1 MQVVSTTVMAV
12 GGRDLAEKKAILAR
26 LSAIEELAGM
36 DVLCSD
42 KTGTLTQNKL
52 ELFDPVVVDAS
63 LTPNELVFL
72 AALAAKRMS
81 EGADAIDTVVTN
93 AVSNDDKKRFDD
105 YDELDFEPFD
115 PVTKRTVARLAGP
128 NGKEVRIAKGA
139 TKVILDMCRDKDKV
153 RAQVL
158 RANQDL
164 SLIHI
169 SEPTRPY

>member
-1 MQVVSTTVMAV
+1 M
-12 GGRDLAEKKAILAR
+12 
-26 LSAIEELAGM
+26 
-36 DVLCSD
+36 CSD

-164 SLIHI
+164 ADRGFRSIGVCRDVGKGYV
-169 SEPTRPY
+169 RPH

>member
-52 ELFDPVVVDAS
+52 ELFDPVVVDAA

-93 AVSNDDKKRFDD
+93 AVSNDDKQRFDD
-105 YDELDFEPFD
+105 Y
-115 PVTKRTVARLAGP
+115 
-128 NGKEVRIAKGA
+128 
-139 TKVILDMCRDKDKV
+139 
-153 RAQVL
+153 
-158 RANQDL
+158 DL

-169 SEPTRPY
+169 